1 MPAAEQALKPHRNL
15 LRTII
20 HCATKEPVLTVL
32 VVALVALQVFHPRPW
47 ESLPGLVDWQTVM
60 TLAGLLILT
69 KAVEYSGFLMWLA
82 HRVVHHIRSQR
93 ALAYLLIALAAALST
108 LLTNDVAL
116 FVVVPL
122 ALSLNELTPLPL
134 KRLVIF
140 IAIAVNAGSILTP
153 LGNPQNLFLWQT
165 SGVSFGGFVLALAPL
180 CLALMAMLYALATVS
195 FKRTEL
201 DLSKDTEPHP
211 VDRPL
216 LGVAVVLFAAFVLLA
231 DSHRA
236 GIGLIGVG
244 IGFIFWRPRIV
255 LKIDWLLLLIFVF
268 MFIVLRSVAALPW
281 VHNAVGELHL
291 PVHQQ
296 CARCDHAGRVF
307 EGLASACVRCQRRRL
322 WIRDRFVG
330 ESDCNEAFRTAR
342 NVGAISPLF
351 DPVLGDRWCRRRV
364 ASVAFLTLL
373 SAAKTRI
380 STRRLSTVCPA
391 FPALPRPPYICSPTA

>member
-1 MPAAEQALKPHRNL
+1 MPVAEQALRSHRNL

-20 HCATKEPVLTVL
+20 HYATKEPVLTVL
-32 VVALVALQVFHPRPW
+32 VVALIALQVFHPHPW
-47 ESLPGLVDWQTVM
+47 GSLPALVDWQTVM

-69 KAVEYSGFLMWLA
+69 KAVEYSGFLIWLA

-93 ALAYLLIALAAALST
+93 ALAYLLITLAAALST

-180 CLALMAMLYALATVS
+180 CFALMAMLYALAAVS
-195 FKRTEL
+195 FKRTAL
-201 DLSKDTEPHP
+201 DLSNDTEPHP

-216 LGVAVVLFAAFVLLA
+216 LGIAVILFAAFVLLA

-244 IGFIFWRPRIV
+244 AGFIFWRPRIV

-281 VHNAVGELHL
+281 VHNAVGQLHL
-291 PVHQQ
+291 ATPLR
-296 CARCDHAGRVF
+296 AYAAGAVLSQF
-307 EGLASACVRCQRRRL
+307 ISNVPAAIMLAEFSRDWRALAFGVSVGGFGFAIGSLANLIAVRLSGQRGMWAQFHL
-322 WIRDRFVG
+322 FSIPFWVG
-330 ESDCNEAFRTAR
+330 S
-342 NVGAISPLF
+342 GAI
-351 DPVLGDRWCRRRV
+351 GGW
-364 ASVAFLTLL
+364 LL
-373 SAAKTRI
+373 LR
-380 STRRLSTVCPA
+380 
-391 FPALPRPPYICSPTA
+391 F

>member
-1 MPAAEQALKPHRNL
+1 MPVAEQALRSHRNL

-20 HCATKEPVLTVL
+20 HYATKEPVLTVL
-32 VVALVALQVFHPRPW
+32 VVALIALQVFHPHPW
-47 ESLPGLVDWQTVM
+47 GSLPALVDWQTVM

-69 KAVEYSGFLMWLA
+69 KAVECSGFLIWFA
-82 HRVVHHIRSQR
+82 HRVVHHIHSQR

-180 CLALMAMLYALATVS
+180 CFALMAMLYALAAVS
-195 FKRTEL
+195 FKRTAL
-201 DLSKDTEPHP
+201 DLSNDTEPHP

-216 LGVAVVLFAAFVLLA
+216 LGIAVILFAAFVLLA

-244 IGFIFWRPRIV
+244 AGFIFW
-255 LKIDWLLLLIFVF
+255 
-268 MFIVLRSVAALPW
+268 
-281 VHNAVGELHL
+281 
-291 PVHQQ
+291 
-296 CARCDHAGRVF
+296 
-307 EGLASACVRCQRRRL
+307 
-322 WIRDRFVG
+322 
-330 ESDCNEAFRTAR
+330 
-342 NVGAISPLF
+342 
-351 DPVLGDRWCRRRV
+351 
-364 ASVAFLTLL
+364 
-373 SAAKTRI
+373 
-380 STRRLSTVCPA
+380 
-391 FPALPRPPYICSPTA
+391 

>member
-1 MPAAEQALKPHRNL
+1 MPAAERTLKPNRNL

-20 HCATKEPVLTVL
+20 HYVAKEPVLAVL
-32 VVALVALQVFHPRPW
+32 VAALIALQVFHPRPFT
-47 ESLPGLVDWQTVM
+47 SLPALVDWQTVM

-82 HRVVHHIRSQR
+82 HRVVHRIRSQR
-93 ALAYLLIALAAALST
+93 ALAYLLIGLAAALST

-165 SGVSFGGFVLALAPL
+165 SGVSFGGFVVALAPL
-180 CLALMAMLYALATVS
+180 CLVLMVMLYVLAAVS
-195 FKRTEL
+195 FKRIEL

-216 LGVAVVLFAAFVLLA
+216 LGVAAILFAAFVLLA
-231 DSHRA
+231 DAHRA
-236 GIGLIGVG
+236 GIGLIGVAL
-244 IGFIFWRPRIV
+244 GFIFWRPRTV

-281 VHNAVGELHL
+281 VHDAIGQLHL
-291 PVHQQ
+291 ATPLR
-296 CARCDHAGRVF
+296 AYAAGAVLSQVISNVPAAIM
-307 EGLASACVRCQRRRL
+307 LAEFSKDWRALAFGVS
-322 WIRDRFVG
+322 VG
-330 ESDCNEAFRTAR
+330 GF
-342 NVGAISPLF
+342 GFAIGSLAN
-351 DPVLGDRWCRRRV
+351 LI
-364 ASVAFLTLL
+364 AM
-373 SAAKTRI
+373 
-380 STRRLSTVCPA
+380 RLSGERGMWTQFHLFSVP
-391 FPALPRPPYICSPTA
+391 FWVVGGVIGGWLLLHF